1 LRLQLESSLYVS
13 DNSKECDSN
22 TLFLRTTN
30 SLKYCEDAIKNGA
43 KDIITPRELRG
54 YVDIGTIRVVGV
66 TGTNGKTTTTA
77 LIYSLLLDLGYKC
90 ALSGTR
96 GFFINDTRVEE
107 KSLTTVDVLSNFG
120 RILEAKKNGCEFY
133 ITEVSSHAL
142 DQDRLEGIDFDLKVL
157 TNITSDHLDYHKT
170 IENYIATKNSFF
182 TDESPK
188 LINKDEKKAIFNIKN
203 SYTYSIEESA
213 SFMIKAYSLT
223 PKLSGVIEYG
233 TTSAVF
239 ESDMLGK
246 FNLYNILAA
255 IASVSILTD
264 RKLEDI
270 CETLE
275 SFGGVE
281 GRLEIVNEDPL
292 VVVDFAHTE
301 DGMKQVLESFPGVDL
316 SVVFGAGGDRDRSKR
331 KKMGE
336 VANRYAK
343 KIYITNDNPRSEE
356 PENIADDIAV
366 GIVAKERLRVILD
379 RREAIFCA
387 LNELGKGE
395 VLLILGKGDEEYM
408 EIKGIKTPFKDREA
422 VKDYFRTRT

>member
-22 TLFLRTTN
+22 TLFLQTTN
-30 SLKYCEDAIKNGA
+30 SSKYCEDAIKNGA
-43 KDIITPRELRG
+43 KGVITPRELRG

-182 TDESPK
+182 ADESPK

-270 CETLE
+270 CEALE

-301 DGMKQVLESFPGVDL
+301 DGMKQVLESFPGVDV
-316 SVVFGAGGDRDRSKR
+316 SVVFGAGGDRDSSKR

-366 GIVAKERLRVILD
+366 GIVAKERLKVILD

-387 LNELGKGE
+387 LNELVKGE